1 MEDRRRR
8 IIIIIVVILGFIRN
22 EVNDADTLNWT
33 MHNQLWQVFGITFA
47 PSPSTSILKAADDLC
62 TAIDTG
68 TGDLGALSEALGNV
82 LP

>member
-8 IIIIIVVILGFIRN
+8 IVVIIIIVLGLIRN
-22 EVNDADTLNWT
+22 EVTDADTLNWT

-68 TGDLGALSEALGNV
+68 TGDLEALSAALGEV